1 MEMSS
6 VSAPI
11 TKYLMAK
18 AVRQKIPLSGIF
30 ELTPLCNMNCRMCYV
45 RMNREE
51 QEKIAPL
58 GTVEQWLE
66 VGKEARD
73 SGMLYLLLT
82 GGEPFLRKDFREIY
96 QGLYDLGII
105 IEINSNGTLID
116 EQTVAWL
123 REVPPQ
129 RINITLYGASDV
141 TYGRLCRNPKGFTQ
155 VSRAIRLLK
164 EARINVRL
172 NCSVTPYNAD
182 DLEDIFAFG
191 RREYIPVRAASY
203 MYPPVRRD
211 ASSVGVNDRFSP
223 EEAAYYDARIKA
235 YSLGDEKFLE
245 WADRN
250 ENILPELN
258 DDICGEMKAEG
269 IRCHAGRS
277 SFWITW
283 NGCMVP
289 CGMFRGEEEHNVFQ
303 EGFTKNWKR
312 VLEET
317 ARIRLA
323 PECGACAKRDICKSC
338 AAMEI
343 TENGKFG
350 NIPEY
355 RCQMVKTMP
364 DAVRKVKQ
372 EILEER
378 RKCNE

>member
-66 VGKEARD
+66 VGKEARN

-96 QGLYDLGII
+96 QGLYDQGII

-123 REVPPQ
+123 KEVPPQ

-141 TYGRLCRNPKGFTQ
+141 TYERLCRNPKGFTQ

-172 NCSVTPYNAD
+172 NCSMTPYNAD
-182 DLEDIFAFG
+182 DLEDILAFG
-191 RREYIPVRAASY
+191 RREDIPVRAASY

-269 IRCHAGRS
+269 DKMSCRKEQLLGY
-277 SFWITW
+277 
-283 NGCMVP
+283 
-289 CGMFRGEEEHNVFQ
+289 
-303 EGFTKNWKR
+303 
-312 VLEET
+312 LEWMYGS
-317 ARIRLA
+317 L
-323 PECGACAKRDICKSC
+323 RDVS
-338 AAMEI
+338 
-343 TENGKFG
+343 G
-350 NIPEY
+350 
-355 RCQMVKTMP
+355 
-364 DAVRKVKQ
+364 
-372 EILEER
+372 
-378 RKCNE
+378 